1 MPEHG
6 GPGHAQAN
14 PGGRMGPIAGI
25 HDPALE
31 ALLRA
36 AAEAA
41 GGDLPDGAPAAWAGA
56 VAAGAVAAADAPLTP
71 HERLRVCALRRA
83 LDPAAPLSDDALARL
98 LRGLD
103 AAAPAESAPLRG
115 MDAVV
120 EFAHDL
126 RSPLTSILFLAGALR
141 DGGGRLSGVQRRH
154 VGIIYSAA
162 LGLVTLAGDMI
173 EYFRAGAGDRAVD
186 RAPFSVR
193 ELLDSIHELVLPI
206 AEEKGVELRVSEVEA
221 DRRVGSPVAISRVL
235 LNLVSNGLRY
245 TEQGYV
251 AVSAE
256 AAGPDRVR
264 FCVADTG
271 PGLSDEARS
280 ALFAPY
286 RRREGGGRYGFSGS
300 GLGLGI
306 CRRLVSAMGGELTLD
321 TAPGRGCRFSFELDL
336 PPAEP
341 G

>member
-1 MPEHG
+1 MPEHA
-6 GPGHAQAN
+6 GPGPAQAS
-14 PGGRMGPIAGI
+14 PGGKMGPIAGTEGA
-25 HDPALE
+25 PLE

-36 AAEAA
+36 AAEEL
-41 GGDLPDGAPAAWAGA
+41 GDALPGSPAAWAGM
-56 VAAGAVAAADAPLTP
+56 VAAASLAAGDAPPTP
-71 HERLRVCALRRA
+71 HELLRVRALRRA
-83 LDPAAPLSDDALARL
+83 LDPAAALPDDEVARL

-103 AAAPAESAPLRG
+103 AAAPPAPGPLRG

-141 DGGGRLSGVQRRH
+141 DGGGPLSGAQRRH

-173 EYFRAGAGDRAVD
+173 EYFRAGAGDRGVD
-186 RAPFSVR
+186 PVPFSVR

-206 AEEKGVELRVSEVEA
+206 AEEKGLELRISALEG

-245 TEQGYV
+245 TERGHV
-251 AVSAE
+251 AVCAE
-256 AAGPDRVR
+256 AAGPARVR

-271 PGLSDEARS
+271 PGLADEARD

-286 RRREGGGRYGFSGS
+286 RRREAGGRYGFSGS

-306 CRRLVSAMGGELTLD
+306 CRRLVHAMGGELTLD
-321 TAPGRGCRFSFELDL
+321 TAPGRGTRFSFALDL
-336 PPAEP
+336 PPAGP